1 MKRLK
6 AFTKLAF
13 RYLRY
18 YFKAQTC
25 YDIQS
30 PFITQLAKEV
40 IEDDRC
46 YYIFEKAEIVRSALL
61 RDDRKIK
68 ITDYGAGS
76 TINPALERTVKDV
89 ARHSAI
95 PAKNGRFLF
104 RLVKFHQ
111 PENMLELG
119 TSLGISSMYQKA
131 GALNSRMCTIE
142 GCPCTA
148 TIASEMFAAIDLPNL
163 HQLVGPFREMLP
175 KALSKLSPLSYLY
188 VDGDHRKDASIEYFN
203 TCLPHANQDSLFVI
217 ADIYWSEEMEVAWK
231 KMKAHPQISLSIDF
245 FHFGLLF
252 FRKET
257 GAKKHYTIIPSRY
270 KPWKKSK

>member
-1 MKRLK
+1 MNRLK
-6 AFTKLAF
+6 AFTKLTF

-30 PFITQLAKEV
+30 PFVAQLAAEV

-76 TINPALERTVKDV
+76 LINPSAERTVKDI

-111 PENMLELG
+111 PDNMLELG

-131 GALNSRMCTIE
+131 AALKSKMCTIE
-142 GCPCTA
+142 GCPNTA
-148 TIASEMFAAIDLPNL
+148 AIASEMFSVIDLPAL
-163 HQLVGPFREMLP
+163 HQLIGPFREMLP
-175 KALSKLSPLSYLY
+175 KALPKLSPLSYLY
-188 VDGDHRKDASIEYFN
+188 LDGDHRKNASIEYFN
-203 TCLPHANQDSLFVI
+203 TCLPYAKQDSLFVI
-217 ADIYWSEEMEVAWK
+217 ADIHWSEEMEAAWK
-231 KMKAHPQISLSIDF
+231 KMKAHPQVSLSIDF

-252 FRKET
+252 FSKGKE
-257 GAKKHYTIIPSRY
+257 KKEHFTIIPRRY
-270 KPWKKSK
+270 KPWRR